1 MEIRQIEYFL
11 MVADSHSFSKAAKN
25 AFISQQAL
33 SKSIKNLEGELKVP
47 LFKRTHAGVQLT
59 SFGSVF
65 FERAIKII
73 DITDEISS
81 TFVEMDKQGKRV
93 VRLGTPLGILRTID
107 IEKLYEF
114 QNLHPDW
121 ELSIHEGTDS
131 AIENA
136 IINMEFDI
144 GFVMG
149 NGDMQHLNYDYF
161 NRSDTAVIMHEDNPL
176 ALRSSV
182 SMKDLR
188 NEGFLICTSDFNAH
202 QRIMSACADAGFS
215 PRIEY
220 LTSDILLTKELLKNN
235 KGIIIY
241 PAKVADDLSEPN
253 IVSRPIVDDP
263 YIYTV
268 YIITKK
274 GRKLS
279 EAQNAVRQFLL
290 DLA

>member
-1 MEIRQIEYFL
+1 
-11 MVADSHSFSKAAKN
+11 MVADSQSFSKAAKN

-33 SKSIKNLEGELKVP
+33 SKSIKNLENELNVP

-65 FERAIKII
+65 FKSAIKII
-73 DITDEISS
+73 NITDEIFSM
-81 TFVEMDKQGKRV
+81 FIKMDKQGKRV
-93 VRLGTPLGILRTID
+93 IRIGTPLGILRTID

-114 QNLHPDW
+114 QDLHPDW
-121 ELSIHEGTDS
+121 ELSIHERTDN

-136 IINMEFDI
+136 IINKEFDI

-149 NGDMQHLNYDYF
+149 DSDKQNFNYDF
-161 NRSDTAVIMHEDNPL
+161 FDRSDTVVMMHRDNPL
-176 ALRSSV
+176 AMRSSV
-182 SMKDLR
+182 SMKDLCD
-188 NEGFLICTSDFNAH
+188 EVFLICTSDFNAH
-202 QRIMSACADAGFS
+202 QRIMSACADAGFV
-215 PRIEY
+215 PRIGY

-235 KGIIIY
+235 KGITIY
-241 PAKVADDLSEPN
+241 PAKVADDLSEPH
-253 IVSRPIVDDP
+253 IVQIPIVDDP

-274 GRKLS
+274 GRILS
-279 EAQNAVRQFLL
+279 EAQNAVRQFMI